1 MKPLKLTLKN
11 FGPYE
16 NETIDFTKLDEAS
29 VFLISGKTG
38 SGKTTIFDAIT
49 FALYGDSASDDRSP
63 QSMRS
68 DFADTKT
75 PTEVTLLF
83 EHQGQL
89 YRVNRLPKQELD
101 KKRGTGT
108 KIFESQGR
116 LEIFK
121 DDQKVA
127 EITKMRDINL
137 KLIEILQISR
147 EQFVQIVLLPQG
159 EFRRFLTASS
169 TDKEAVLRK
178 IFRTQ
183 LYQRW
188 RDALKEMLKK
198 QTTKS
203 GDAKRAITDD
213 LAKVVWSN
221 DAPED
226 IQKQSVSDQL
236 AALSKQQQSANDELT
251 VLKKQ
256 GQAAQKRYE
265 TANQKLHADRD
276 MNQQIEQLQVKRRQ
290 QNDLQVQQP
299 KFENLQAQIEQL
311 KWAKELK
318 PKYDQ
323 FQELQ
328 SDRLNYQ
335 SQLKKIGQ
343 KITAQAKS
351 RDADMKEQ
359 EQLQTKKTM
368 QDQQL
373 SQKSILENQRPAFKQ
388 AGELQKQ
395 LKQSQSEVTRLTH
408 DLSTKQAKL
417 TKLTEADNR
426 ISEELAQVVEVTEH
440 LNQLTQTSQTLTAA
454 VKQLKKLTQSQQ
466 TNRKLATKLE
476 MKQTAV
482 VNLTHQVDQAKAA
495 YSELRN
501 QWLSNQIVNLV
512 KQLKPGTPCPVCG
525 SLEHPSPA
533 HVADLPAVSDDE
545 LKRAETVLQQQ
556 QNHLAAEKSQFEEQS
571 KQLES
576 LKQQFQAD
584 FKEITADLVAEKVLE
599 PPVGELETVSQRIEA
614 ELQQNAHTQK
624 QVLSQQTKLKA
635 EQVKQTHIKQDL
647 QQLSPE
653 IDQLKVASQ
662 QAQATQQK
670 YQVQLAD
677 VQQRLPKDFSNLK
690 ALDQHLAKLQTAI
703 EAYDQAVSA
712 NQRQLTAV
720 KSQLAASQATEAGLR
735 KQLASVQKK
744 ITTIQDDLTAAISQK
759 LGTED
764 WQEFQQLINRVTQVA
779 DLQRKID
786 QYQDQL
792 KKVTTAISTYEKVVN
807 GHQLVDL
814 KEEQA
819 KVQGLIDAR
828 DNLQATYDGRY
839 RQVLINNELL
849 KRVKTN
855 DQAIHDQQ
863 EKINQLQL
871 LVETVSGSGDAKLG
885 LERYVLQAQLRE
897 ILKVANQH
905 LKQLSS
911 GRYSMYL
918 HRQAGAYQKDTGL
931 EIDVYDDNVGQLRSV
946 HTLSGGESFIAALSL
961 ALALGE
967 VIQNESGGIS
977 IDTLFVDEGFG
988 SLDQESLSMAMTALE
1003 NIESHN
1009 RMIGIISHVTML
1021 QEQVPFQ
1028 IQVQTEGQGK
1038 SHTRIVTP

>member
-265 TANQKLHADRD
+265 TANQKLHADSD
-276 MNQQIEQLQVKRRQ
+276 MNQQIEQLQAKRRQ
-290 QNDLQVQQP
+290 QNDLQAQQP

-351 RDADMKEQ
+351 RDADIKEQ
-359 EQLQTKKTM
+359 EQLQTKKTI

-388 AGELQKQ
+388 AGELQRQ
-395 LKQSQSEVTRLTH
+395 LKQSQSEATRLTH

-482 VNLTHQVDQAKAA
+482 VNLTHQVDQAEAA

-545 LKRAETVLQQQ
+545 LKRAETALQQQ
-556 QNHLAAEKSQFEEQS
+556 QNHLAAEKSQFEEQA

-599 PPVGELETVSQRIEA
+599 TPVGKLETVSQQIEA
-614 ELQQNAHTQK
+614 ELRQNAHTQK

-635 EQVKQTHIKQDL
+635 EQVKQTHIRQDL

-677 VQQRLPKDFSNLK
+677 VQQRLPKDFGDLK
-690 ALDQHLAKLQTAI
+690 ALDQHLAKLQAAI

-712 NQRQLTAV
+712 NQRHLTAV
-720 KSQLAASQATEAGLR
+720 KSQLAASQATEASLHN
-735 KQLASVQKK
+735 QLANVQKK
-744 ITTIQDDLTAAISQK
+744 ITTLQDDLTAAISQK

-764 WQEFQQLINRVTQVA
+764 WQAFQQLINQVDQVA
-779 DLQRKID
+779 GFQQKID

-807 GHQLVDL
+807 DHQLVDL
-814 KEEQA
+814 KEERA

-988 SLDQESLSMAMTALE
+988 SLDQESLSMAMAALE

>member
-108 KIFESQGR
+108 KVFESQGR

-198 QTTKS
+198 QTTKC

-265 TANQKLHADRD
+265 TANQKLHVDSD
-276 MNQQIEQLQVKRRQ
+276 MNQQIEQLQAKRRQ
-290 QNDLQVQQP
+290 QNDLQAQQP
-299 KFENLQAQIEQL
+299 KFENLQAQIEKL

-343 KITAQAKS
+343 KMTAQAKS
-351 RDADMKEQ
+351 RDADIKEQ
-359 EQLQTKKTM
+359 EQLQTKKTI
-368 QDQQL
+368 QDRQL
-373 SQKSILENQRPAFKQ
+373 NQKSILENQRPAFKQ
-388 AGELQKQ
+388 AGELQRQ
-395 LKQSQSEVTRLTH
+395 LKQSQSEATRLTH

-417 TKLTEADNR
+417 TKLTEADNQ

-545 LKRAETVLQQQ
+545 LKRAETALQQQ

-599 PPVGELETVSQRIEA
+599 IPVGKLETVSQQIEA
-614 ELQQNAHTQK
+614 KLRQNAHTQK

-635 EQVKQTHIKQDL
+635 EQVKQTHIRQDL

-677 VQQRLPKDFSNLK
+677 VQQRLPKDFGDLK
-690 ALDQHLAKLQTAI
+690 ALDQHLAKLQAAI

-712 NQRQLTAV
+712 NQRHLTAV
-720 KSQLAASQATEAGLR
+720 KSQLAASQATEASLHN
-735 KQLASVQKK
+735 QMANVQKK
-744 ITTIQDDLTAAISQK
+744 ITTLQDDLTAAISQK

-764 WQEFQQLINRVTQVA
+764 WQAFQQLVNQVDQVA
-779 DLQRKID
+779 GFQQKID

-855 DQAIHDQQ
+855 DQTIHDQQ

-988 SLDQESLSMAMTALE
+988 SLDQESLSMAMAALE